1 MKPTSTF
8 SWARKNSHVLYT
20 SLAILCISGIS
31 GCASNSGFNNEAE
44 LQQKPILPKPALE
57 FKPVSD
63 DKKVSKDRL
72 ELGVGYTA
80 YRGANV
86 YGNYK
91 GFFDSSIVEA
101 NTQLALSDKLVNAN
115 QLFTMPDSQFSIGYS
130 ASFRDFKIVPNNS
143 STKNR
148 QIALNAIGTMF
159 ISDRETLF
167 STLGAEKIDSNT
179 GMAGATGSQLMFPAT
194 VTYRNDERVH
204 PQIPTEGFGY
214 FLKTNLELS
223 AIGEQYIKGS
233 ARGQLDIPLNKITAE
248 LDKFALS
255 FKFFAGTETSLN
267 NSPVPIVK
275 RFYLEN
281 GSPVRGYAAN
291 AFGYNANNAP
301 IGGDLMATGSVELW
315 IPLFHE
321 DLRAYTFFDAGI
333 MRGNGINTNRSNLKT
348 STGIGIAW
356 DSPVGVISAYYGQA
370 LEKNAV
376 HIQNIGIGL
385 GINY

>member
-8 SWARKNSHVLYT
+8 SRARKNSHVLYT
-20 SLAILCISGIS
+20 SLAILCISG
-31 GCASNSGFNNEAE
+31 CAANSGFNDEAE
-44 LQQKPILPKPALE
+44 LQQKPTLPKPALE

-86 YGNYK
+86 YATYK
-91 GFFDSSIVEA
+91 GFFDSSIAEV

-115 QLFTMPDSQFSIGYS
+115 QLFAMPDSRFSIGYS
-130 ASFRDFKIVPNNS
+130 ASFRDFKIVPNDS

-148 QIALNAIGTMF
+148 QIAFNAIGTMF
-159 ISDRETLF
+159 LSDRETLF
-167 STLGAEKIDSNT
+167 STLGAEKIDSHT

-233 ARGQLDIPLNKITAE
+233 ARGQLDIPLNKLITAE

-275 RFYLEN
+275 RFFLEN
-281 GSPVRGYAAN
+281 GSPVRGYAAD
-291 AFGYNANNAP
+291 AFGYNANNVP
-301 IGGDLMATGSVELW
+301 IGGDLMATGSAELW
-315 IPLFHE
+315 MPLFHK
-321 DLRAYTFFDAGI
+321 DLRAYTFFDAGV
-333 MRGNGINTNRSNLKT
+333 MRGNGINTNQENLKM
-348 STGIGIAW
+348 STGAGIAW
-356 DSPVGVISAYYGQA
+356 DSPIGIISVYYGHA
-370 LEKNAV
+370 LEDDANK
-376 HIQNIGIGL
+376 QNIGVGL
-385 GINY
+385 GMNY

>member
-1 MKPTSTF
+1 MKSA
-8 SWARKNSHVLYT
+8 SNLSI
-20 SLAILCISGIS
+20 SIAILLIS
-31 GCASNSGFNNEAE
+31 GCASNNEV
-44 LQQKPILPKPALE
+44 QQKPIILPNPTLE

-63 DKKVSKDRL
+63 DKKFSKDRL

-91 GFFDSSIVEA
+91 GFFDSSIVEV

-115 QLFTMPDSQFSIGYS
+115 QLFAIQNSILAVGYS
-130 ASFRDFKIVPNNS
+130 ASFRDFKIVPNDSN
-143 STKNR
+143 TKNR
-148 QIALNAIGTMF
+148 QIALNAIGTLTF
-159 ISDRETLF
+159 SNRENIVSTIGVEKVSSD
-167 STLGAEKIDSNT
+167 T
-179 GMAGATGSQLMFPAT
+179 GIAGFTGSQLMFPAT

-214 FLKTNLELS
+214 FLKTNIELS

-233 ARGQLDIPLNKITAE
+233 VRGQLDIPLNKLIMAE

-267 NSPVPIVK
+267 NNPVPIVK

-291 AFGYNANNAP
+291 AFGYNTDGVP
-301 IGGDLMATGSVELW
+301 IGGNSMMTGSTELW
-315 IPLFHE
+315 MPLFYK
-321 DLRAYTFFDAGI
+321 DLRAYTFFDAGV
-333 MRGNGINTNRSNLKT
+333 MRGNGISTKELKT
-348 STGIGIAW
+348 SIGAGIAW
-356 DSPVGVISAYYGQA
+356 ASPVGVISVYYGQA

-376 HIQNIGIGL
+376 HIQNIGISL